1 MEKESTFGD
10 RGGTQHVE
18 QRTPGADAMNS
29 GSTIVVGG
37 PAELPSADFHLFFD
51 RRGGSAVEHGIFVAP
66 EFEDPAV

>member
-1 MEKESTFGD
+1 
-10 RGGTQHVE
+10 
-18 QRTPGADAMNS
+18 MNS